1 MAQRT
6 SFVGREEQLGELRE
20 SWRAAAGGRG
30 GLVVVSGEAGIGKT
44 RLVEQLAAEITARAG
59 DTSGGGG
66 GGCVAWGTCAGLD
79 APPLWPWRAV
89 LRELP
94 GSADVLAGLDA
105 RAAFDLVDPVGDQAR
120 AFAGIVERLRGA
132 AADQP
137 LLVVLDDLHWADPD
151 SLSLLRLAASEVRRA
166 PLLLVGTLRPDEV
179 ETAPAVRAMLS
190 DLASATEVVHL
201 GGLAVGAVG
210 RLVGEL
216 TGSEPT
222 DELAVAVAGRT
233 GGNPFFVRELLRL
246 LVAEGGLDTAL
257 TGGRLAVTP
266 LVRDVLLRRVA
277 QLSAPARALLDV
289 AAVAGSRS
297 PLPVLAEALDED
309 PAAVRGAADEAEA
322 ARFVTVTAQ
331 ELRFAHDLVREAVIA
346 ELDAGERRR
355 LHLAIGR
362 VLRDAGGPEATPAQ
376 IAEIAGHLVDALP
389 AGDPVEAAAAALEA
403 GQQALGQ
410 HAPADAVHHLERG
423 LAALSGSGPS
433 TAPMRTP
440 LLLALGDARTVAG
453 DRSGA
458 REAYQAAAVG
468 ARAAGDAEGLARS
481 ALGFAGV
488 MGTPRPEPERV
499 ALLEE
504 ALAGVGDRRDPLVAR
519 LKARLAHALLFSSD
533 QRSRRVELADQAVE
547 LARGIGDDETLAA
560 ALYAW
565 SIVHVAV
572 GNYEQRLAAADELL
586 ALGRSCGV
594 EEVEA
599 SALHFHA
606 HLMAE
611 GGDFAAFDADV
622 AACGALASRIHNA
635 TWQWT
640 SLVHRAMRATMQGR
654 FDDAET
660 LGNQA
665 FELGTRAQHEVAA
678 ATFYAH
684 LVALRTWQG
693 RLDELLPMITAGAG
707 RYPELPAVWAGVP
720 YAHAELGRKDEAADG
735 LRRAVASHVIE
746 DVPGAQSWAVALAM
760 LARAAAVTGDA
771 EVAGRV
777 RELLVPLGDRHI
789 VGPFADCYFGPASL
803 SVGLCSA
810 TVGDIAEACV
820 QLERAVRAAT
830 SVGARPVVAWAK
842 AELAWALEHRGGD
855 AGRTAALRAEA
866 VAELSR
872 LGVRRHLAAL
882 DDQPALAQAPTPARA
897 LVPIPAPAPAAATA
911 SIPEPVRPNE
921 FRRTAEGWSI
931 SYGGRAVMVRHT
943 KGLADIHRLLA
954 ARGAELHVLE
964 LAREAADDGAAA
976 TSTSAAEATVG
987 GGSRQPVLDE
997 RAKAEYRQRV
1007 RDLQAEVDD
1016 ARACADIARAERAE
1030 AELDFVVAE
1039 LAAGLGFGG
1048 RDRTMTDETER
1059 ARQAVR
1065 ARIRYTLDRLERVHP
1080 TLHRHLDRALVTGT
1094 FCSYQPERPT
1104 AWVTS

>member
-1 MAQRT
+1 MAR
-6 SFVGREEQLGELRE
+6 SASLVGREVQLAELRE
-20 SWRAAAGGRG
+20 CWRAAVGGRG

-44 RLVEQLAAEITARAG
+44 RLVEQLAAEVTARRGGPSG
-59 DTSGGGG
+59 DGGGG
-66 GGCVAWGTCAGLD
+66 RVAWGTCVGLD

-94 GSADVLAGLDA
+94 GSADAIVGSGAGA
-105 RAAFDLVDPVGDQAR
+105 AAFDLVDPAGEQAR
-120 AFAGIVERLRGA
+120 TSARIVEQLRGA
-132 AADQP
+132 AADRP

-179 ETAPAVRAMLS
+179 DTRPAVRATLS
-190 DLASATEVVHL
+190 DLASSTEVVHL
-201 GGLAVGAVG
+201 GGLPVEAVS

-222 DELAVAVAGRT
+222 DDLAAAVARQT

-246 LVAEGGLDTAL
+246 LVAEGGVDSAL
-257 TGGRLAVTP
+257 AGGRLAVPP

-289 AAVAGSRS
+289 AAVAGSRT
-297 PLPVLAEALDED
+297 PLPVLAEVLGQE

-322 ARFVTVTAQ
+322 ARFVTITAQ
-331 ELRFAHDLVREAVIA
+331 ELRFDHDLVREAVVA

-355 LHLAIGR
+355 LHLKIGH
-362 VLRDAGGPEATPAQ
+362 VLREAAPEVPPAQ
-376 IAEIAGHLVDALP
+376 IAEIAGHLIEALP
-389 AGDPVEAAAAALEA
+389 AGDPVEAAAAALTA
-403 GQQALGQ
+403 GRQALDQ
-410 HAPADAVHHLERG
+410 HAPTDAVQHLERG
-423 LAALSGSGPS
+423 LAALDGNDPAA
-433 TAPMRTP
+433 APVRTS

-468 ARAAGDAEGLARS
+468 ARAARDAEGLAWS
-481 ALGFAGV
+481 ALGFAGT
-488 MGTPRPEPERV
+488 MGSPRPDPERV

-504 ALAGVGDRRDPLVAR
+504 ALAGLRDRRDALVSR
-519 LKARLAHALLFSSD
+519 VSARLAHALLFSD
-533 QRSRRVELADQAVE
+533 QRSRRLDLADEAVA
-547 LARGIGDDETLAA
+547 LAREIGDEETLAA

-572 GNYEQRLAAADELL
+572 GNYEPRLAAADELL
-586 ALGRSCGV
+586 TLGRSCGA

-622 AACGALASRIHNA
+622 AACEALAVRIQSS

-640 SLVHRAMRATMQGR
+640 SLVHRTMRAAMQGR

-660 LGNQA
+660 LGDQA
-665 FELGTRAQHEVAA
+665 FELGGRSHPEVAA

-693 RLDELLPMITAGAG
+693 RLDELLPVISAGAG
-707 RYPELPAVWAGVP
+707 SHPELPAAWAAVP
-720 YAHAELGRKDEAADG
+720 YAHAELGRTDEAADE
-735 LRRAVASHVIE
+735 LRRAVATHVLQDI
-746 DVPGAQSWAVALAM
+746 PGAQSWAVALAM
-760 LARAAAVTGDA
+760 LARTAAVTGDSG
-771 EVAGRV
+771 VAVRV

-803 SVGLCSA
+803 YVGLCSA
-810 TVGDIAEACV
+810 TAGDLADACA
-820 QLERAVRAAT
+820 QLEQAT
-830 SVGARPVVAWAK
+830 GQATAVGARPVAAWAE
-842 AELAWALEHRGGD
+842 AELAGTLERLGGD
-855 AGRTAALRAEA
+855 ARRIAALRAGA

-872 LGVRRHLAAL
+872 LGTGRHLAAL
-882 DDQPALAQAPTPARA
+882 DDQP
-897 LVPIPAPAPAAATA
+897 VPAAVT
-911 SIPEPVRPNE
+911 SPPVPDRPNE

-931 SYGGRAVMVRHT
+931 SYDGRAVMVRHT
-943 KGLADIHRLLA
+943 KGLADIRQLLA
-954 ARGAELHVLE
+954 APGAELHVLE
-964 LAREAADDGAAA
+964 LAREAEGVDAAG
-976 TSTSAAEATVG
+976 TSAASVTATPG

-997 RAKAEYRQRV
+997 RAKAAYRERV

-1039 LAAGLGFGG
+1039 LAAGLGFGR

-1065 ARIRYTLDRLERVHP
+1065 ARLRYTLDRLERVHP
-1080 TLHRHLDRALVTGT
+1080 ALHRHLDRALVTGT

>member
-1 MAQRT
+1 MARST
-6 SFVGREEQLGELRE
+6 AFVGREERLGELRA
-20 SWRAAAGGRG
+20 SWHAAVGGRG

-44 RLVEQLAAEITARAG
+44 RLVEQLAAEVSADGAA
-59 DTSGGGG
+59 TSGGGDG
-66 GGCVAWGTCAGLD
+66 GHVAWGTCAGLE

-94 GSADVLAGLDA
+94 GGADAAAGLGTP
-105 RAAFDLVDPVGDQAR
+105 AAFDLVDPAGDQAR
-120 AFAGIVERLRGA
+120 TFARIVEQLRRA
-132 AADQP
+132 AADEP

-151 SLSLLRLAASEVRRA
+151 SLGLLRLAVSAVRRA

-179 ETAPAVRAMLS
+179 EAAPAVRATLS
-190 DLASATEVVHL
+190 DLASSTEVVHL
-201 GGLAVGAVG
+201 GGLGVDAVGC
-210 RLVGEL
+210 LVGEL

-222 DELAVAVAGRT
+222 NELAEALARQT

-257 TGGRLAVTP
+257 AGGRLTVPP

-289 AAVAGSRS
+289 AAVAGSRA
-297 PLPVLAEALDED
+297 PLPVLAEVLGQDL
-309 PAAVRGAADEAEA
+309 AAVQGAADEAEA
-322 ARFVTVTAQ
+322 ARFVSVAAQ
-331 ELRFAHDLVREAVIA
+331 ELRFAHDLVREAVVA

-355 LHLAIGR
+355 LHLATGR
-362 VLRDAGGPEATPAQ
+362 VLRDAGGPGAPSAQ

-389 AGDPVEAAAAALEA
+389 AGDPVEAASAALAA
-403 GQQALGQ
+403 GQQALGL
-410 HAPADAVHHLERG
+410 HAPTDGIHHLERG
-423 LAALSGSGPS
+423 LAALGGSGPS
-433 TAPMRTP
+433 AAPVRTSV
-440 LLLALGDARTVAG
+440 LLTLGDARTVAG

-458 REAYQAAAVG
+458 REAYKAAAVG
-468 ARAAGDAEGLARS
+468 ARTAGDAEGLARA
-481 ALGFAGV
+481 ALGFAGW
-488 MGTPRPEPERV
+488 MGTVRPDPERV

-504 ALAGVGDRRDPLVAR
+504 ALATVADRRDALVAR
-519 LKARLAHALLFSSD
+519 LKARLAHALLFSD
-533 QRSRRVELADQAVE
+533 QRSRRPALADEAVA
-547 LARGIGDDETLAA
+547 LARETGDDETLAA

-572 GNYEQRLAAADELL
+572 GNYSQRLAVADELL

-622 AACGALASRIHNA
+622 GACEAVARRIHNA

-654 FDDAET
+654 FSDAET
-660 LGNQA
+660 LGDRA
-665 FELGTRAQHEVAA
+665 FELGAKSQHEVAA
-678 ATFYAH
+678 ATYYAH

-693 RLDELLPMITAGAG
+693 RLDELLPMIAAGAG
-707 RYPELPAVWAGVP
+707 QHPELPAAWAAVP
-720 YAHAELGRKDEAADG
+720 YAHAEMGRKDEATEA
-735 LRRAVASHVIE
+735 LRRAVATHELE
-746 DVPGAQSWAVALAM
+746 DIPGAQSWAVALAM

-777 RELLVPLGDRHI
+777 RMLLDPLVDRHI

-803 SVGLCSA
+803 SLGLCSA
-810 TVGDIAEACV
+810 TVGDLAEASV
-820 QLERAVRAAT
+820 QLERAVRQAT
-830 SVGARPVVAWAK
+830 SVGARPAAAWAK
-842 AELAWALEHRGGD
+842 AELARVLERQGGD
-855 AGRTAALRAEA
+855 AGRVAALRGDA

-872 LGVRRHLAAL
+872 LGTPRHLDAL
-882 DDQPALAQAPTPARA
+882 DDQPA
-897 LVPIPAPAPAAATA
+897 PAPAMPPTPV
-911 SIPEPVRPNE
+911 PERPNE
-921 FRRTAEGWSI
+921 FHRTAEGWSI
-931 SYGGRAVMVRHT
+931 TYDGRAVVVRHT

-954 ARGAELHVLE
+954 AAGAELHVLE
-964 LAREAADDGAAA
+964 LAREAEGDGTAAA
-976 TSTSAAEATVG
+976 PPPAG

-997 RAKAEYRQRV
+997 RAKAAYRQRV
-1007 RDLQAEVDD
+1007 RDLEAEAED

-1080 TLHRHLDRALVTGT
+1080 ALRRHLDRALVTGT

-1104 AWVTS
+1104 AWVT